1 MTVRTS
7 VYMIAS
13 PRPRVGRTLVA
24 RLLADFYLTN
34 GRETACFDLDPEAG
48 LSQFMPAHTQRAEL
62 SAITGQMASFDRLII
77 DDGIP
82 KIIDIGPSAFRPF
95 FTVTQQIDFARE
107 ARKRGIAPVIVFVA
121 DPDPSSENTYAWL
134 RRHIPDALLVL
145 VRNDFLGRIE
155 HRATAPVAPAAVI
168 YVPALAPGLRRYI
181 DKRPF
186 SFADPRTG
194 SPLDVPLDAHMELQ
208 RWLRRVFVEFR
219 ELELRVLLADLSIS
233 LQTG

>member
-7 VYMIAS
+7 IYMIAS

-34 GRETACFDLDPEAG
+34 GREIACFDLDPEAA
-48 LSQFMPAHTQRAEL
+48 LSQFLPAQTQSAEL
-62 SAITGQMASFDRLII
+62 SSITGQMALFDRLIV

-82 KIIDIGPSAFRPF
+82 KIVDIGPAAFRPF
-95 FTVTQQIDFARE
+95 FTVAQQIDFARE
-107 ARKRGIAPVIVFVA
+107 ARRRGIAPVTMFVA
-121 DPDPSSENTYAWL
+121 DPEPASENTYAWL
-134 RRHIPDALLVL
+134 RRHMSDALLVL

-155 HRATAPVAPAAVI
+155 HRATSPATPAAVI
-168 YVPALAPGLRRYI
+168 HIPALTPGLRRYI

-186 SFADPRTG
+186 SFVDPRSG
-194 SPLDVPLDAHMELQ
+194 APLDVPIDAHMELQ
-208 RWLRRVFVEFR
+208 RWLRRIFVEFR